1 MGGLHGRRVLLG
13 VSGGIAAYKAAMVA
27 RGLQAVG
34 ANVTAVLTAAAER
47 FIGLD
52 TFSGLTGNEARGSL
66 WDAPGSVL
74 HVELAH
80 GADVFAIV
88 PATANVIAKL
98 ANGLADDLLSAAAL
112 EDDGP
117 LVIAPAM
124 HAGMWRAD
132 ATQHNVRTLAAR
144 GARFVGPIQGA
155 LAHGDEGIGRLSEPD
170 DIMSAIVATARAPAS
185 GALATKR
192 VVITAG
198 PTHEPI
204 DPVRFLGNRSSG
216 KMGIAIASEALARG
230 ADVTLVLGPV
240 TVAPPAGAEVVRVS
254 TAEEMHAA
262 FIARRDADVMV
273 MAAAVGDFRPKRAAD
288 HKLKKEHGA
297 PELVLEPTPDIL
309 GDLAEH
315 RAGQILVGF
324 AAETD
329 DVESAGR
336 RKLERKGADI
346 LVANLVGA
354 PGTGFGADTNDA
366 AILEASGAGTGM
378 RSWTKQELAR
388 AVWDRVEALI
398 ERRGVHS

>member
-1 MGGLHGRRVLLG
+1 
-13 VSGGIAAYKAAMVA
+13 
-27 RGLQAVG
+27 
-34 ANVTAVLTAAAER
+34 
-47 FIGLD
+47 
-52 TFSGLTGNEARGSL
+52 
-66 WDAPGSVL
+66 
-74 HVELAH
+74 
-80 GADVFAIV
+80 
-88 PATANVIAKL
+88 
-98 ANGLADDLLSAAAL
+98 
-112 EDDGP
+112 
-117 LVIAPAM
+117 
-124 HAGMWRAD
+124 
-132 ATQHNVRTLAAR
+132 
-144 GARFVGPIQGA
+144 
-155 LAHGDEGIGRLSEPD
+155 
-170 DIMSAIVATARAPAS
+170 
-185 GALATKR
+185 
-192 VVITAG
+192 
-198 PTHEPI
+198 
-204 DPVRFLGNRSSG
+204 
-216 KMGIAIASEALARG
+216 MGIAIASEALARG

-262 FIARRDADVMV
+262 VIARRDADVMV